1 MIHFFFTL
9 ILLYLVLSQCPRLRE
24 LLFWLI
30 VITSFFVRDGL
41 HSGAD
46 LIDTIPIENL
56 PAGDAPDVE
65 AAPLDEKSFNDYSI

>member
-1 MIHFFFTL
+1 MLL
-9 ILLYLVLSQCPRLRE
+9 IVFLLWLYLVLGQCPRLRE

-30 VITSFFVRDGL
+30 IITSFYIRDGL

-56 PAGDAPDVE
+56 PAGDGPDR

>member
-1 MIHFFFTL
+1 MMLL
-9 ILLYLVLSQCPRLRE
+9 IVFVLWLYLVLGQSPRLRE

-30 VITSFFVRDGL
+30 VITGFYIRDGL

-46 LIDTIPIENL
+46 LIDLIPIENL
-56 PAGDAPDVE
+56 PADATPGDD

>member
-9 ILLYLVLSQCPRLRE
+9 ILLYLVLSQSPRLRE

-30 VITSFFVRDGL
+30 LITGFFIRDGF

-46 LIDTIPIENL
+46 LIDIIPVENL
-56 PAGDAPDVE
+56 PAGDTPDGE